1 MNGNILLPMADVVAG
16 VVLFGEYRRSSK
28 RTYVLLATMLGLF
41 IVSSSLL
48 SMLPARPWHVFDSS
62 AFVLTQSP
70 EAGGSFGPRKHG
82 LVNTTDPIY
91 SILYRGQSFSRQ
103 YFMYHT
109 CRAVPCRA
117 VPRPYIVPFSAWQS
131 PPKKLTVW
139 SLGEWQA
146 GDVRLCDRCIL
157 Q

>member
-109 CRAVPCRA
+109 CRAVPCLA
-117 VPRPYIVPFSAWQS
+117 PTLS
-131 PPKKLTVW
+131 PSPHGNPPQKS
-139 SLGEWQA
+139 SLCGPWVNGRQ
-146 GDVRLCDRCIL
+146 VT
-157 Q
+157 